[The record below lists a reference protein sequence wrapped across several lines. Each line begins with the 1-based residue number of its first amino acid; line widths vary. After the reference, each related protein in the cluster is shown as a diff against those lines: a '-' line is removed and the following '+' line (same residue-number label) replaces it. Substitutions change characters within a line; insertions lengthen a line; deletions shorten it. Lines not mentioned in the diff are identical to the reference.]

1 MKQDRSLRTLVQTHW
16 LSWALLVIAYTTF
29 GGFLHH
35 LKITPATW
43 GLMGLVVIGG
53 TWLITL
59 GWPQARRLMLIGF
72 QSDLGYFAMA
82 LTLASLAVVAVSQ
95 FQWFAYFSMLV
106 AVSLLARVDN
116 LIAGFKDA
124 LAFVW
129 LSGLALLGL
138 ALSWLPVLLQ
148 SAVHDLHP

>member
-1 MKQDRSLRTLVQTHW
+1 
-16 LSWALLVIAYTTF
+16 
-29 GGFLHH
+29 
-35 LKITPATW
+35 
-43 GLMGLVVIGG
+43 
-53 TWLITL
+53 
-59 GWPQARRLMLIGF
+59 MLIGF

-82 LTLASLAVVAVSQ
+82 LILASLAVVAVSQ
-95 FQWFAYFSMLV
+95 FQWFAYFAMLV